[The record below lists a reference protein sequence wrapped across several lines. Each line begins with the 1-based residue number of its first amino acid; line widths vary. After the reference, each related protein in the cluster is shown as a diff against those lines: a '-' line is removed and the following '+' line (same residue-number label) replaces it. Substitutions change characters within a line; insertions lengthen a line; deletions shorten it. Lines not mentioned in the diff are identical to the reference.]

1 MRGQNSSLTQ
11 FRATRTSTPLSRRSP
26 FSISHSVSPRC
37 RERTASRPRFGSN
50 HACGITTSA
59 RSRVSCGTVQLQG
72 YAGWVVALKTLHIF
86 GAIFMVGG
94 VTAHVLLR
102 PLATRASNDVRIGL
116 YHLAWRIQVL
126 MVYLGSGL
134 LLVTGVLL
142 WFGRFKLLTGWLLLG
157 FLLYVAAAGLDG
169 AFLSPNLRRTRASL
183 KTGTADA
190 PEPAA
195 ATIQVITWFLLAV
208 VVFLMT
214 ARPF

>member
-1 MRGQNSSLTQ
+1 M
-11 FRATRTSTPLSRRSP
+11 
-26 FSISHSVSPRC
+26 
-37 RERTASRPRFGSN
+37 
-50 HACGITTSA
+50 
-59 RSRVSCGTVQLQG
+59 
-72 YAGWVVALKTLHIF
+72 VALKTIHVF
-86 GAIFMVGG
+86 GAILMVGG
-94 VTAHVLLR
+94 VTTHLLLR
-102 PLATRASNDVRIGL
+102 PLATHAATDVRIGL

-134 LLVTGVLL
+134 LLVTGILL
-142 WFGRFKLLTGWLLLG
+142 WFGRFKLITGWLLLG

-183 KTGTADA
+183 KTGSAA
-190 PEPAA
+190 APAPEPEPAA

>member
-1 MRGQNSSLTQ
+1 MGARHRL
-11 FRATRTSTPLSRRSP
+11 FWRRP
-26 FSISHSVSPRC
+26 TVPSIR
-37 RERTASRPRFGSN
+37 RRRWGATASAPSGSRTTLLLRP
-50 HACGITTSA
+50 
-59 RSRVSCGTVQLQG
+59 SRPPP
-72 YAGWVVALKTLHIF
+72 
-86 GAIFMVGG
+86 GA

-116 YHLAWRIQVL
+116 YHLAWRIQVS

-183 KTGTADA
+183 KTGTPDA

-208 VVFLMT
+208 VVFLLT
-214 ARPF
+214 ALPF

>member
-1 MRGQNSSLTQ
+1 M
-11 FRATRTSTPLSRRSP
+11 A
-26 FSISHSVSPRC
+26 
-37 RERTASRPRFGSN
+37 
-50 HACGITTSA
+50 
-59 RSRVSCGTVQLQG
+59 
-72 YAGWVVALKTLHIF
+72 ALKTLHIF

-102 PLATRASNDVRIGL
+102 PLATHAAMDVRIGL

-134 LLVTGVLL
+134 LLITGILL
-142 WFGRFKLLTGWLLLG
+142 WFGRFKLITGWLLLG

-169 AFLSPNLRRTRASL
+169 AFLGPNLRRTREAL
-183 KTGTADA
+183 KAGTAGA
-190 PEPAA
+190 PEPAS
-195 ATIQVITWFLLAV
+195 ATIQVVTWFLLAV

>member
-1 MRGQNSSLTQ
+1 
-11 FRATRTSTPLSRRSP
+11 
-26 FSISHSVSPRC
+26 
-37 RERTASRPRFGSN
+37 
-50 HACGITTSA
+50 
-59 RSRVSCGTVQLQG
+59 
-72 YAGWVVALKTLHIF
+72 VVALKTLHIF